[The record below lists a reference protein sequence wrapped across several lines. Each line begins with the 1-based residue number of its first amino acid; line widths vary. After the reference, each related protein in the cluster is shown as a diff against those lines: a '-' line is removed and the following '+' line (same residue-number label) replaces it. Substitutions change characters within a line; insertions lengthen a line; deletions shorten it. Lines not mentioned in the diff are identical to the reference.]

1 MNAIRENRRHDLLRS
16 AAHLFRTKGFSRA
29 TIRDLARAVELQSG
43 SIFHYFDSKQDILFA
58 VMEDAINLSIT
69 RLEQALECADGIRAS
84 LGALIRAELSAIH
97 DDETRDGMEVAF
109 YEWDNLSAENQTIL
123 RRLREQYESIWMTH
137 IQEAKDQG
145 LIQMDPFILRR
156 LLTGALAWTVKWYTP
171 DGPMDMDSL
180 AQDALTLALGKTIED
195 GASACR

>member
-16 AAHLFRTKGFSRA
+16 AAHLFRTKGYARA

-58 VMEDAINLSIT
+58 VMEDAISLSIT
-69 RLEQALECADGIRAS
+69 RLERAVENADSTRAC

-97 DDETRDGMEVAF
+97 DDETRDGMEVSF
-109 YEWDNLSAENQTIL
+109 YEWHNLSEGAQATL
-123 RRLREQYESIWMTH
+123 LDLREQYEDIWMAH
-137 IQEAKDQG
+137 IREAKDQG
-145 LIQMDPFILRR
+145 LIQIDPFILRR

-171 DGPMDMDSL
+171 DGSMDMDNL
-180 AQDALTLALGKTIED
+180 AEDALTMALGKTTEE